1 MKHKKLLAIGE
12 CMVEMAPDGAGK
24 FEMNFAGDTLN
35 TAWYARRLLAGV
47 AGAEVGYFTCVGQDA
62 ISDAMVAFMRESG
75 IGTAHVR
82 ALPERTVGLYMI
94 QLRDGERS
102 FAYWR
107 QTSAA
112 RMLAADPDRM
122 AAGFGGD
129 QVLLFSGITLAILSE
144 EHRAN
149 LIAALAEARA
159 RGAQVVFDTNI
170 RPRLWESA
178 AASREWVSRAAG
190 VADVMLPSFD
200 EEEAMFGDAMPCDTA
215 RRYRDLGAHTVI
227 VKNGAK
233 DLYAWSAQE
242 GEMTVHPEAV
252 QAVDS
257 TAAGDSFNAG
267 YLAARMQGASLRA
280 ALGAGM
286 ALSAQVVQH
295 RGALVRL

>member
-24 FEMNFAGDTLN
+24 YDMNFAGDTLN
-35 TAWYARRLLAGV
+35 TAWYARRLLDGV
-47 AGAEVGYFTCVGQDA
+47 EGAEVGYFTCVGQDA
-62 ISDAMVAFMRESG
+62 ISESMVGFLQGSG

-82 ALPERTVGLYMI
+82 ALSERTVGLYMI

-107 QTSAA
+107 ETSAA
-112 RMLAADPDRM
+112 KMLAADPDRM

-129 QVLLFSGITLAILSE
+129 QVLLFSGITLAILSPD
-144 EHRAN
+144 HRAN
-149 LIAALAEARA
+149 LIAALADARA
-159 RGAQVVFDTNI
+159 RGAEVVFDTNI

-178 AASREWVSRAAG
+178 AATKEWLSRAAG

-200 EEEAMFGDAMPCDTA
+200 EEEAMFGDAKPQDTA
-215 RRYRDLGAHTVI
+215 LRYRDLGAHSVI
-227 VKNGAK
+227 VKNGAQ
-233 DLYAWSAQE
+233 DLYAWSA
-242 GEMTVHPEAV
+242 GDGGMTVHPDPV

-267 YLAARMQGASLRA
+267 YLAARMQGASMSDALR
-280 ALGAGM
+280 AGM

-295 RGALVRL
+295 RGALVAL